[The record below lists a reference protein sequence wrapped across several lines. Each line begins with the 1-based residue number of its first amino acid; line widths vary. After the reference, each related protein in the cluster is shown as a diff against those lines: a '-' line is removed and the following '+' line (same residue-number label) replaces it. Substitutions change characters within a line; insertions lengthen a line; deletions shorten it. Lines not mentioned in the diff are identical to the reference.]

1 MTTRYRAI
9 VIDRYGILYH
19 DFQFND
25 IKADSFDLA
34 MKMRPGVKKKVID
47 EGSEHI
53 AIYYDEVTE
62 VVE

>member
-25 IKADSFDLA
+25 IKADSFDLT

>member
-9 VIDRYGILYH
+9 VIDRYGIVYH

-34 MKMRPGVKKKVID
+34 MKMRSGVKKKVID
-47 EGSEHI
+47 EGLEHI